1 MVLIA
6 SKYFVHNLQEELLE
20 ILLDLPV
27 RMMDKKL
34 NVLAGKILLYFAE
47 NSQVSFSVNLC

>member
-1 MVLIA
+1 
-6 SKYFVHNLQEELLE
+6 LE

-47 NSQVSFSVNLC
+47 NPQVCVYDNSCNKDSIYHIQ